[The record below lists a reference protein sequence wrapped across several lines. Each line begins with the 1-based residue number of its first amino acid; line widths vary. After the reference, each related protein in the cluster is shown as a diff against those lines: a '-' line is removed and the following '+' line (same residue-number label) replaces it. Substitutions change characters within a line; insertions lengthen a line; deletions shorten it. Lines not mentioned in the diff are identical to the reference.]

1 MAARAQCQFTLFNP
15 KQQVNGDV
23 VLMMPVKI
31 VISFRILRSVVDLML
46 IIGGAEDK
54 YLNPSARH
62 LDYEIVTPKGQKCQT
77 TFPTLPDMPANLKN
91 FGLASRKDRY
101 VYLCGGNYLQYTGR
115 KF

>member
-1 MAARAQCQFTLFNP
+1 MSVYVVQPKAAGKWKFSPDGRCSTKSL
-15 KQQVNGDV
+15 
-23 VLMMPVKI
+23 LS
-31 VISFRILRSVVDLML
+31 ISFRILRLVVDLML

-77 TFPTLPDMPANLKN
+77 TFPTLPDMPANLKH

-101 VYLCGGNYLQYTGR
+101 LYLCGGNYLQYTGR

>member
-1 MAARAQCQFTLFNP
+1 MLN
-15 KQQVNGDV
+15 
-23 VLMMPVKI
+23 KI
-31 VISFRILRSVVDLML
+31 VISFRILRLVVDLML

-77 TFPTLPDMPANLKN
+77 TFPTLPDMPANLKH

-101 VYLCGGNYLQYTGR
+101 LYLCGGNYLQYTGR
-115 KF
+115 KFQALNN